1 MAGHL
6 SRMMWPVLLAVLLA
20 MPAAAADLSKLRQPG
35 IYVIVSDKDGK
46 AISGAY
52 WLSPELKFVVHS
64 EDAAAPAMGV
74 FVDREMFP
82 RRIAQFEIFLNVR
95 LTYDP
100 EPGSL
105 PVGKIAQIKQTEKFP
120 RSDPKTSLLAFAT
133 TGIAS
138 SKLQDIDIVSRS
150 YGVDGDQFSIPGRKP
165 GERVYIETLDID
177 LSAADAA
184 KVAVVETGEAL
195 SSLDFH
201 MLYVTRALPSHP
213 KVVKCFEEVRASPKF
228 QTAAKKLRETMD
240 QWMATTFMKDGKT
253 WWDRETVS
261 PEDFGPDVASLCPN
275 P

>member
-6 SRMMWPVLLAVLLA
+6 SRMIWPVLPAALLA
-20 MPAAAADLSKLRQPG
+20 MPAGAADLSKLRQPG
-35 IYVIVSDKDGK
+35 AYVILSDSQGK

-64 EDAAAPAMGV
+64 EDAATPAMGI

-82 RRIAQFEIFLNVR
+82 RRIAQLEIFLNVR

-105 PVGKIAQIKQTEKFP
+105 PVGKVAQIRQTEKFP
-120 RSDPKTSLLAFAT
+120 SSDPKASLLAFAT
-133 TGIAS
+133 TGVVS

-150 YGVDGDQFSIPGRKP
+150 YGVDGDQFSIPGRKT
-165 GERVYIETLDID
+165 GERVHIEPLDID

-184 KVAVVETGEAL
+184 RVAAVETGEAL

-201 MLYVTRALPSHP
+201 MLYVTRALQSAP
-213 KVVKCFEEVRASPKF
+213 KVVKCFEEVRATPKF

-240 QWMATTFMKDGKT
+240 QWMATTFMIGGKT
-253 WWDRETVS
+253 WWDRDKVS
-261 PEDFGPDVASLCPN
+261 PEDFGPDVASLCPD

>member
-6 SRMMWPVLLAVLLA
+6 SRMMWPVFPAALLA
-20 MPAAAADLSKLRQPG
+20 MPAGAADLSKLRQPG
-35 IYVIVSDKDGK
+35 AYVILSDSQGK

-64 EDAAAPAMGV
+64 EDAATPAMGV

-105 PVGKIAQIKQTEKFP
+105 PVGKVGQIRQTEKLP
-120 RSDPKTSLLAFAT
+120 NSDPKTSLLAFAT
-133 TGIAS
+133 TGIVS

-150 YGVDGDQFSIPGRKP
+150 YGVDGDQFGVPGRKT
-165 GERVYIETLDID
+165 GERVHIEPLDID

-184 KVAVVETGEAL
+184 RVAAVETGEAL

-201 MLYVTRALPSHP
+201 MLYVTRALPSAL
-213 KVVKCFEEVRASPKF
+213 KVVKCFEEVRASAQF

-240 QWMATTFMKDGKT
+240 QWMATTFMIGGKT
-253 WWDRETVS
+253 WWDRDKVS
-261 PEDFGPDVASLCPN
+261 PEDFGPDVASLCPD